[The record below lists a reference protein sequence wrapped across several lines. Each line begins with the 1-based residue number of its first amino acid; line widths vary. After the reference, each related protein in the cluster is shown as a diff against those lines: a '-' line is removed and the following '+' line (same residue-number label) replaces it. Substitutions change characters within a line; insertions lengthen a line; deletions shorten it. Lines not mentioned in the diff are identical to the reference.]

1 VTLYAPL
8 SLGELVDKIT
18 ILEIKSEQ
26 ISDEAKLRNVRHE
39 LGVLTD
45 CLSKALTAPEFEALE
60 SPKTSLGQI
69 NRELWKIE
77 DDLRECEREQNFGAD
92 FVALARSVYF
102 CNDKRA
108 AIKKE
113 INIRFGSDLVEEK
126 SYQQYI

>member
-1 VTLYAPL
+1 MTLYAPL

-26 ISDEAKLRNVRHE
+26 MEDEAKLRNVRHE

-45 CLSKALTAPEFEALE
+45 CLARALSASEVEALE
-60 SPKTSLGQI
+60 PFKTSLSQI

-77 DDLRECEREQNFGAD
+77 DDLRECERAQNFDAD
-92 FVALARSVYF
+92 FIALARSVYLR
-102 CNDKRA
+102 NDKRA